1 MNPPVKTSIQAKPFK
16 GLFDARVPPKRN
28 ESFKKVHPDFHYAS
42 SQISLVNQ
50 LGVLFDENTLSLS
63 VDNKNK
69 VEVGIPATSRRS
81 KINKFYLKEFSPN
94 YFDHDFPHVDAKLV
108 PAGYQI
114 LKHRPRRSRSLSPVK
129 KVYINRKRSNSLDS
143 LSINR
148 LFLILSTL

>member
-1 MNPPVKTSIQAKPFK
+1 MNPPVKTNQAKRFK
-16 GLFDARVPPKRN
+16 GFIDARVPPK
-28 ESFKKVHPDFHYAS
+28 
-42 SQISLVNQ
+42 SQIRAQNRC
-50 LGVLFDENTLSLS
+50 F
-63 VDNKNK
+63 NKNK
-69 VEVGIPATSRRS
+69 VEVGILATSRRS

-108 PAGYQI
+108 PGGYQI

>member
-1 MNPPVKTSIQAKPFK
+1 MLKIDVCRDQVHRLMNPPVKTSIQAKQLK
-16 GLFDARVPPKRN
+16 GLSDARVPPKRN

-94 YFDHDFPHVDAKLV
+94 YFDQRNALAEFRIFLLFGLV
-108 PAGYQI
+108 WWFFIQHI
-114 LKHRPRRSRSLSPVK
+114 K
-129 KVYINRKRSNSLDS
+129 KS
-143 LSINR
+143 
-148 LFLILSTL
+148 